1 MEIREI
7 LGRFREGLEVTV
19 RGRVISIRPH
29 GKTCFSHVK
38 DGTGRIQVYGRSDRL
53 ENFGQFTKLT
63 LGDIIEGEG
72 SAFFTKTGEKTV
84 LLSKFTL
91 LTKPKKPLP
100 KEWYG
105 VRDTEI
111 RYRQRYLDLLVNP
124 EVKERFIKRSRTVSV
139 LRNLLD
145 ERGFIEV
152 ETPML
157 HSEALG
163 AEAEPFLTHH
173 NALNS
178 DLYLRIAPEL
188 YLKRLIVGGFD
199 KVYEIGKSFRNEGI
213 STIHN
218 PEFTMVEIY
227 LAYSDYNDMMDLA
240 SWLISETAEK
250 ILGSKKIAYQGRDI
264 DLSPPWRKIPVFSA
278 LSEAVS
284 EKIESLRDAENFAK
298 KQKIEVENP
307 FNTLIDKFVQPNLI
321 EPTFL
326 IDFPAELSPLAKRKK
341 DNPNLAERFEII
353 VGGQELGNAYSELTD
368 PDEQLKNFEAQGR
381 IDQDY
386 IEALRYGMPPTGG
399 LGIGIDR
406 LCMVF
411 CDQTSIR
418 ELILFPQLKPKDVEG
433 DIR

>member
-1 MEIREI
+1 
-7 LGRFREGLEVTV
+7 
-19 RGRVISIRPH
+19 
-29 GKTCFSHVK
+29 
-38 DGTGRIQVYGRSDRL
+38 
-53 ENFGQFTKLT
+53 
-63 LGDIIEGEG
+63 
-72 SAFFTKTGEKTV
+72 
-84 LLSKFTL
+84 
-91 LTKPKKPLP
+91 
-100 KEWYG
+100 
-105 VRDTEI
+105 
-111 RYRQRYLDLLVNP
+111 
-124 EVKERFIKRSRTVSV
+124 
-139 LRNLLD
+139 
-145 ERGFIEV
+145 
-152 ETPML
+152 
-157 HSEALG
+157 
-163 AEAEPFLTHH
+163 
-173 NALNS
+173 
-178 DLYLRIAPEL
+178 
-188 YLKRLIVGGFD
+188 
-199 KVYEIGKSFRNEGI
+199 
-213 STIHN
+213 
-218 PEFTMVEIY
+218 MVEIY